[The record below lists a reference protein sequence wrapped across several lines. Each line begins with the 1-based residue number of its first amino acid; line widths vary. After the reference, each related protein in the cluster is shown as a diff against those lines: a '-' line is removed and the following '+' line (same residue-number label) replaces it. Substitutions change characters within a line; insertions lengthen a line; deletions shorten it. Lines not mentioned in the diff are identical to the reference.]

1 MLELEI
7 VPTVGEAVTVIR
19 NSVKAF
25 NDNPTISDFDA
36 SVATQAIN
44 ENLQI
49 RDFVMGLPA
58 EGVDVR
64 LVVAWLE
71 SLKSVTPKELS
82 NPALTILSAFYY
94 EIGSQAKALETLSQ
108 ADEDYS
114 LAGLI
119 RRVVLAGWPADSF
132 ATMRSEL
139 HPRVLDTLQEAWDS
153 IIVEK

>member
-7 VPTVGEAVTVIR
+7 VPTIGEAVTIIR

-25 NDNPTISDFDA
+25 NDNPTISEFDA
-36 SVATQAIN
+36 SVTTQAIN

-64 LVVAWLE
+64 LMVAWLE
-71 SLKSVTPKELS
+71 SLKALTPKELS
-82 NPALTILSAFYY
+82 TPALTILSAFYY
-94 EIGSQAKALETLSQ
+94 EIGSQAKSLETLSE
-108 ADEDYS
+108 ADEGYP

-119 RRVVLAGWPADSF
+119 RRVVFAGWPVDSF
-132 ATMRSEL
+132 EQMRKEL
-139 HPRVLDTLQEAWDS
+139 HPTVVENLQEWWDNTLAS
-153 IIVEK
+153 E